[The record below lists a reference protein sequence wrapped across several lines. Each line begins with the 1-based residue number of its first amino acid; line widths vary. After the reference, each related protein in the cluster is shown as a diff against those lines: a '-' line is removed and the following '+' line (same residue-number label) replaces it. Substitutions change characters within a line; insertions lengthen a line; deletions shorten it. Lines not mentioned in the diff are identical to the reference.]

1 VKLENSSARTSRETY
16 EVAICGNPNCGKTT
30 IFNGITGLNQHV
42 ANYPGVTVE
51 KVTGK
56 FTAGDNNQNFNL
68 VDIPGTYSLSA
79 FSPDEDI
86 AVSALIGRMK
96 EMTIPDVII
105 CVIDATNLERGLS
118 FLLQVLEVNRPLV
131 VAINMMDLAKR
142 RGLNID
148 CNRISEL
155 LGGIKVIPVV
165 GNKKQGIDKLKR
177 ATIDAIGTAPPVLK
191 SIYDADTEK
200 LIQDL
205 AITDDDHDRSRA
217 EYIRV
222 VFDVNSP
229 AEKRFLAEESEEVHR
244 VLLEG
249 RERLKEAHSF
259 LSMSETSALTNRAN
273 DIYDQSVVLVKKG
286 RVTTSEKVDKVL
298 LHWFAGPIL
307 LFFTMMLVFQS
318 IFSWSEPLMNLVDS
332 LFGSLAGYVEASMV
346 EGPLRSLLTD
356 GIIGGVGSVL
366 IFLPQ
371 IVILFLFISILEDSG
386 YMSRAAFL
394 VDRLFKWCGLSG
406 KSFIPMLSSFACAI
420 PGILATRTIEDRK
433 HRFITILVAPLMTCS
448 ARLPVY
454 AIMIA
459 AFIPYKVYFGFLNLQ
474 GLVLTLLYLLGIFV
488 AVIVSYIL
496 KKFIFKAE
504 QGTFFM
510 ELPSYK
516 VPSFH
521 SVFIRVL
528 NRAKSFILRAG
539 TVILAITIIIW
550 ALGYFPRHDSITND
564 YKNKSVKIENDHE
577 VAILSFKS
585 HLNKYKADMNDVTR
599 SDISEIDL
607 QFSNAA
613 SVEELVTLTEGLT
626 SINPE
631 LAIPIGLINNIHR
644 QAFIT
649 NDRLTKLSNE
659 QQGKHLRNSYFARIG
674 KVIEPIF
681 YPLGWDW
688 KITMATLSAFPAREV
703 IIATIGTIYNLGGD
717 VNEES
722 TSLVEKMR
730 QAKWDDGPKKGKFVF
745 TPAVALSI
753 MVFFALSC
761 QCGATLVTIRKETG
775 SWWYAFWTFVYMSI
789 LAYLFSFATFQFFSK
804 VWY

>member
-1 VKLENSSARTSRETY
+1 MPNSSSTRTSRKIY

-30 IFNGITGLNQHV
+30 IFNGITGLTQHV

-51 KVTGK
+51 KVSGK
-56 FTAGDNNQNFNL
+56 FTGGKDNNQVFKL

-96 EMTIPDVII
+96 EITVPDAII
-105 CVIDATNLERGLS
+105 CVIDATNIERGLS
-118 FLLQVLEVNRPLV
+118 FLLQTIEIERPVV
-131 VAINMMDLAKR
+131 VAVNMMDLAKR
-142 RGLNID
+142 RGLNIN
-148 CNRISEL
+148 CNKISEM

-165 GNKKQGIDKLKR
+165 GNKKQGIDELKK
-177 ATIDAIGTAPPVLK
+177 ATIEAIGTEIPKLK
-191 SIYDADTEK
+191 SIYDATTEK

-229 AEKRFLAEESEEVHR
+229 AEKRFLAEESEEVHQ
-244 VLLEG
+244 VLFNG
-249 RERLKEAHSF
+249 RKKLKEVNGF
-259 LSMSETSALTNRAN
+259 LSMAETSALTKRAN
-273 DIYDQSVVLVKKG
+273 RIYDKSIILEKKG
-286 RVTTSEKVDKVL
+286 RVSTSEKVDKVL
-298 LHWFAGPIL
+298 LHWLAGPII
-307 LFFTMMLVFQS
+307 LFFSMVLVFQS
-318 IFSWSEPLMNLVDS
+318 IFSWSEPLMDMIDS
-332 LFGSLAGYVEASMV
+332 FFGGIAGYVEASMID
-346 EGPLRSLLTD
+346 GPLRSLLTD

-371 IVILFLFISILEDSG
+371 IIILFLFIAILEDSG
-386 YMSRAAFL
+386 YMSRASFL

-406 KSFIPMLSSFACAI
+406 KSFIPMLSSFACTI

-433 HRFITILVAPLMTCS
+433 HRFITIMVAPLMTCS

-454 AIMIA
+454 AVMIA

-474 GLVLTLLYLLGIFV
+474 GIVLILLYLLGIFV
-488 AVIVSYIL
+488 AIIVSYIL
-496 KKFIFKAE
+496 KKLIFKAE
-504 QGTFFM
+504 PGTFFM

-516 VPSFH
+516 IPSVH
-521 SVFIRVL
+521 SVFIRLL

-550 ALGYFPRHDSITND
+550 ALGYFPRDKAIISDYTN
-564 YKNKSVKIENDHE
+564 KAAKIENDHNT
-577 VAILSFKS
+577 ALLSFNS
-585 HLNKYKADMNDVTR
+585 LLNDYKVDMNDQTLKE
-599 SDISEIDL
+599 ITEIDL
-607 QFSNAA
+607 QFANAA
-613 SVEELVTLTEGLT
+613 SIEEFGSLTENLI
-626 SINPE
+626 SQNPE
-631 LAIPIGLINNIHR
+631 LSIPIGLINNIHM
-644 QAFIT
+644 QAIIT
-649 NDRLTKLSNE
+649 NKKLEKLAND
-659 QQGKHLRNSYFARIG
+659 QQGEHLRNSYFARIG
-674 KVIEPIF
+674 KTIEPIF

-688 KITMATLSAFPAREV
+688 KITMATLAAFPAREV

-730 QAKWDDGPKKGKFVF
+730 QAKWEDGPKKGRFVF

-761 QCGATLVTIRKETG
+761 QCGATLVTIKKETAL
-775 SWWYAFWTFVYMSI
+775 WRYAVWTFVYMTV
-789 LAYLFSFATFQFFSK
+789 LAYVLSFTTYQFFSK

>member
-1 VKLENSSARTSRETY
+1 LPNSIPTRTSRDTY

-30 IFNGITGLNQHV
+30 IFNGITGLTQHV

-51 KVTGK
+51 KVSGK
-56 FTAGDNNQNFNL
+56 FSGGKDNKQVFTL

-96 EMTIPDVII
+96 EMTVPDVII

-118 FLLQVLEVNRPLV
+118 FMLQVMEVGRPMV
-131 VAINMMDLAKR
+131 VAVNMMDLAKR
-142 RGLNID
+142 RGLDID
-148 CNRISEL
+148 CDKMSEMF
-155 LGGIKVIPVV
+155 GGIKIIPVV
-165 GNKKQGIDKLKR
+165 GNKKQGIDELKK
-177 ATIDAIGTAPPVLK
+177 ATIEAIGSKPPEFK
-191 SIYDADTEK
+191 SIYDTTTEK

-229 AEKRFLAEESEEVHR
+229 AEKRFLAEESEEVHQ
-244 VLLEG
+244 VLLRG
-249 RERLKEAHSF
+249 REELKRAHSF
-259 LSMSETSALTNRAN
+259 LSMAETSALTNRAN
-273 DIYDQSVVLVKKG
+273 NIYDKTVTSGKKG
-286 RVTTSEKVDKVL
+286 RVSTSEKVDKVL
-298 LHWFAGPIL
+298 LHWIAGPIL
-307 LFFTMMLVFQS
+307 LFLTMVLVFQS
-318 IFSWSEPLMNLVDS
+318 IFSWAEPLMDLIDS
-332 LFGSLAGYVEASMV
+332 LFGGLAGYVEASMV

-366 IFLPQ
+366 IFIPQ
-371 IVILFLFISILEDSG
+371 IIILFLFISILEDSG

-433 HRFITILVAPLMTCS
+433 LRFITIMVAPLMTCS

-474 GLVLTLLYLLGIFV
+474 GIVLTLLYLLGLVV

-496 KKFIFKAE
+496 KKLIFKAE
-504 QGTFFM
+504 PGSFLM

-521 SVFIRVL
+521 SVFIRVM
-528 NRAKSFILRAG
+528 NRAKAFILRAG

-550 ALGYFPRHDSITND
+550 ALGYFPREDAIINN
-564 YKNKSVKIENDHE
+564 YAMQAVEIEQGRDD
-577 VAILSFKS
+577 AIVSFNS
-585 HLNKYKADMNDVTR
+585 LLDGYKADMNNQSLAMVN
-599 SDISEIDL
+599 DINQ
-607 QFSNAA
+607 QFANAE
-613 SVEELVTLTEGLT
+613 SVEEIETLTNSLT
-626 SINPE
+626 QQNPE
-631 LAIPIGLINNIHR
+631 LIIPIGFINNIHM

-649 NDRLTKLSNE
+649 EDRLNKLTSI
-659 QQGKHLRNSYFARIG
+659 QQGDHLRNSYFARIG
-674 KVIEPIF
+674 KVLEPIF
-681 YPLGWDW
+681 HPLGWDW
-688 KITMATLSAFPAREV
+688 KITMATLAAFPAREV

-717 VNEES
+717 VDEES

-730 QAKWDDGPKKGKFVF
+730 QAKWEDGPKKGSVVF

-753 MVFFALSC
+753 MVFFALCC
-761 QCGATLVTIRKETG
+761 QCGATLVTIKKETA
-775 SWWYAFWTFVYMSI
+775 SWWYSFGTFMYMTT
-789 LAYLFSFATFQFFSK
+789 LAYLLSFVTYQFFSR